1 VLELADWRFTTQLF
15 RRRHKGRISAIVLVL
30 RRLTSELLNVT
41 SFRFPLETAVSD
53 VIQRQRL
60 DGKVAII
67 TGATGGIGEA
77 TAKLF
82 LDLGAKVMLVG
93 RSADKLATTRGRI
106 EVHGEVDNSI
116 SDAADE
122 AGMAAA
128 VAATLDRF
136 GGLDILIA
144 NAGTE
149 GVLKPIEALSVD
161 EFEGTMR
168 TNVTGVWLAMK
179 HSVAPLKA
187 RGGGSIVAL
196 SSIAGVIGFPAM
208 APYIASKHAVYGLV
222 KTAALELGPSNIR
235 VNAVGPGP
243 IDNRMIDSLQN
254 QLAPDDPTALR
265 SGIEASIAMRR
276 YGTNEEVAHLLAFL
290 ASDASSYCNGSIYM
304 IDGGYAAA

>member
-1 VLELADWRFTTQLF
+1 M
-15 RRRHKGRISAIVLVL
+15 S
-30 RRLTSELLNVT
+30 
-41 SFRFPLETAVSD
+41 SD
-53 VIQRQRL
+53 IQKQRL

-82 LDLGAKVMLVG
+82 LELGAKVMLVA
-93 RSADKLATTRGRI
+93 RSADKLAATKSRL
-106 EVHGEVDNSI
+106 EAHGEVGGSL

-149 GVLKPIEALSVD
+149 GVCKPIEALSVE
-161 EFEGTMR
+161 EFEDVMR
-168 TNVTGVWLAMK
+168 TNVTGVWLAIK
-179 HSVAPLKA
+179 HCVAPLKA
-187 RGGGSIVAL
+187 RGGGSMVAL

-208 APYIASKHAVYGLV
+208 AAYIASKHAVYGLV
-222 KTAALELGPSNIR
+222 KTAALELGASNIR

-254 QLAPDDPTALR
+254 QLAPDDPAALR
-265 SGIEASIAMRR
+265 SGIEATIAMRR

-290 ASDASSYCNGSIYM
+290 ASDASTYCNGSIYM
-304 IDGGYAAA
+304 VDGGFVAA

>member
-1 VLELADWRFTTQLF
+1 MREATQ
-15 RRRHKGRISAIVLVL
+15 K
-30 RRLTSELLNVT
+30 
-41 SFRFPLETAVSD
+41 
-53 VIQRQRL
+53 QRL

-77 TAKLF
+77 TARLF
-82 LDLGAKVMLVG
+82 LDLGARVMLVA
-93 RSADKLATTRGRI
+93 RSSDKLAATHERLNGDGQ
-106 EVHGEVDNSI
+106 VAGSL

-122 AGMAAA
+122 AGIAAA

-149 GVLKPIEALSVD
+149 GACKPIEKLSVA
-161 EFEGTMR
+161 EFEDTMR

-179 HSVAPLKA
+179 HCIEPLRA

-196 SSIAGVIGFPAM
+196 SSIAGCIGFPAL

-222 KTAALELGPSNIR
+222 KTGALELGPSNIR

-243 IDNRMIDSLQN
+243 IDNRMIGSIQN
-254 QLAPDDPTALR
+254 QLSPDDPGALR
-265 SGIEASIAMRR
+265 SGIEAAIAMRR

-290 ASDASSYCNGSIYM
+290 ASDASSYCNGSIHM
-304 IDGGYAAA
+304 IDGGYVAA

>member
-1 VLELADWRFTTQLF
+1 MN
-15 RRRHKGRISAIVLVL
+15 K
-30 RRLTSELLNVT
+30 
-41 SFRFPLETAVSD
+41 
-53 VIQRQRL
+53 QRL

-82 LDLGAKVMLVG
+82 LQLGAKVMLVA
-93 RSADKLATTRGRI
+93 RSADKLATTLARLKPL
-106 EVHGEVDNSI
+106 GEVEGSLAE
-116 SDAADE
+116 AADE
-122 AGMAAA
+122 AAFAAA
-128 VAATLDRF
+128 VAATSDRF

-149 GVLKPIEALSVD
+149 GALKPVDMLSVE
-161 EFEGTMR
+161 EFEDTMR
-168 TNVTGVWLAMK
+168 TNVTGVWLSIK
-179 HSVAPLKA
+179 HCVAPLKS

-196 SSIAGVIGFPAM
+196 SSIAGCIGFPAM

-243 IDNRMIDSLQN
+243 IDNRMIESLQN
-254 QLAPDDPTALR
+254 QLAPDDPAGLR
-265 SGIEASIAMRR
+265 AAVEASIAMKR
-276 YGTNEEVAHLLAFL
+276 YGTSEEVAQLIAFL

-304 IDGGYAAA
+304 IDGGYVAA

>member
-1 VLELADWRFTTQLF
+1 MRSATQ
-15 RRRHKGRISAIVLVL
+15 
-30 RRLTSELLNVT
+30 T
-41 SFRFPLETAVSD
+41 
-53 VIQRQRL
+53 QRL
-60 DGKVAII
+60 DNKVAII

-82 LDLGAKVMLVG
+82 LDLGAKVMLVA
-93 RSADKLATTRGRI
+93 RSADKLAATKGRL
-106 EVHGEVDNSI
+106 EAHGEVRESI
-116 SDAADE
+116 SEAADE
-122 AGMAAA
+122 SGISAA
-128 VAATLDRF
+128 VAATLDHF

-149 GVLKPIEALSVD
+149 GVAKPIEALSVE
-161 EFEGTMR
+161 EFEDTMR

-179 HSVAPLKA
+179 HCVAPLKA
-187 RGGGSIVAL
+187 RGGGSIIAL
-196 SSIAGVIGFPAM
+196 SSIAGCIGFPGL

-222 KTAALELGPSNIR
+222 KTGALELGSSNIR

-254 QLAPDDPTALR
+254 QLAPDDPAALR

-290 ASDASSYCNGSIYM
+290 ASDASTYCSGSIYM
-304 IDGGYAAA
+304 IDGGYVAA

>member
-1 VLELADWRFTTQLF
+1 MTNATDRLRLE
-15 RRRHKGRISAIVLVL
+15 
-30 RRLTSELLNVT
+30 
-41 SFRFPLETAVSD
+41 
-53 VIQRQRL
+53 
-60 DGKVAII
+60 GKVAMI

-82 LDLGAKVMLVG
+82 LDLGARVMLVA
-93 RSADKLATTRGRI
+93 RSADRLAATKARLGHHD
-106 EVHGEVDNSI
+106 EVAGSI

-122 AGMAAA
+122 PGISAA
-128 VAATLDRF
+128 VAATVERF

-149 GVLKPIEALSVD
+149 GVLKPIESLSVED
-161 EFEGTMR
+161 FEETMR
-168 TNVTGVWLAMK
+168 TNVTGVWLAIK
-179 HSVAPLKA
+179 HCAAPLKA

-222 KTAALELGPSNIR
+222 KTAALELGPSNVR

-254 QLAPDDPTALR
+254 QLAPDDPAALR
-265 SGIEASIAMRR
+265 AGIEASIAMKR

-290 ASDASSYCNGSIYM
+290 ASDASSYCNGSIYL
-304 IDGGYAAA
+304 IDGGYVAA

>member
-1 VLELADWRFTTQLF
+1 MR
-15 RRRHKGRISAIVLVL
+15 
-30 RRLTSELLNVT
+30 NVT
-41 SFRFPLETAVSD
+41 
-53 VIQRQRL
+53 QRQRL
-60 DGKVAII
+60 DDKVAII

-82 LDLGAKVMLVG
+82 LDLGAKVMLVA
-93 RSADKLATTRGRI
+93 RSADKLAATKGRL
-106 EVHGEVDNSI
+106 EAHGEVAGSI

-122 AGMAAA
+122 EGISAA

-149 GVLKPIEALSVD
+149 GVLKPIEALSVE
-161 EFEGTMR
+161 EFEDTMR

-179 HSVAPLKA
+179 HCVAPLKA
-187 RGGGSIVAL
+187 RGGGAIVAL
-196 SSIAGVIGFPAM
+196 SSVAGRIGFPAM

-222 KTAALELGPSNIR
+222 KTGALELGPSNIR

-254 QLAPDDPTALR
+254 QLAPDDPAALR
-265 SGIEASIAMRR
+265 TGIEASIAMRR

-304 IDGGYAAA
+304 IDGGYVAA

>member
-1 VLELADWRFTTQLF
+1 M
-15 RRRHKGRISAIVLVL
+15 S
-30 RRLTSELLNVT
+30 NVT
-41 SFRFPLETAVSD
+41 A
-53 VIQRQRL
+53 RQRL

-77 TAKLF
+77 TARLF
-82 LDLGAKVMLVG
+82 LDLGARVMLVA
-93 RSADKLATTRGRI
+93 RSSKKLAVTAARLKD
-106 EVHGEVDNSI
+106 HGEMDGCI

-128 VAATLDRF
+128 VSATLDRF

-161 EFEGTMR
+161 EFEDTMR

-179 HSVAPLKA
+179 HCVEPLKA

-196 SSIAGVIGFPAM
+196 SSIAGCIGFPAM

-243 IDNRMIDSLQN
+243 IDNRMIDSLQK
-254 QLAPDDPTALR
+254 QLAPDDPAALR
-265 SGIEASIAMRR
+265 SGIEATIAMRR

-304 IDGGYAAA
+304 IDGGYVAA

>member
-1 VLELADWRFTTQLF
+1 MS
-15 RRRHKGRISAIVLVL
+15 SA
-30 RRLTSELLNVT
+30 T
-41 SFRFPLETAVSD
+41 
-53 VIQRQRL
+53 QRQRL

-67 TGATGGIGEA
+67 TGAAGGIGEA

-82 LDLGAKVMLVG
+82 LELGAKTMLVG
-93 RSADKLATTRGRI
+93 RSRDKLDATRGRL
-106 EVHGEVDNSI
+106 EAYGDVRGSL
-116 SDAADE
+116 SDATNE

-128 VAATLDRF
+128 VAATLDQF

-149 GVLKPIEALSVD
+149 GVAKPLEALAVE
-161 EFEGTMR
+161 EFEEVMR

-179 HSVAPLKA
+179 HCVAPLKA

-196 SSIAGVIGFPAM
+196 SSIAGCIGFPGL

-222 KTAALELGPSNIR
+222 KTGALELGPFNIR

-243 IDNRMIDSLQN
+243 IDNRMIESIER
-254 QLAPDDPTALR
+254 QLGPDDPAAMR
-265 SGIEASIAMRR
+265 AGIEASIPMRR
-276 YGTNEEVAHLLAFL
+276 YGKNDEVAHLLAFL

-304 IDGGYAAA
+304 IDGGYVAA

>member
-1 VLELADWRFTTQLF
+1 M
-15 RRRHKGRISAIVLVL
+15 S
-30 RRLTSELLNVT
+30 
-41 SFRFPLETAVSD
+41 SD
-53 VIQRQRL
+53 IQKQRV

-82 LDLGAKVMLVG
+82 LELGAKVMLVA
-93 RSADKLATTRGRI
+93 RSADKLAATKSRL
-106 EVHGEVDNSI
+106 EAHGEVGGSL

-149 GVLKPIEALSVD
+149 GVCKPIEALSVE
-161 EFEGTMR
+161 EFEDVMR
-168 TNVTGVWLAMK
+168 TNVTGVWLAIK
-179 HSVAPLKA
+179 HCVAPLKA
-187 RGGGSIVAL
+187 RGGGSMVAL

-208 APYIASKHAVYGLV
+208 AAYIASKHAVYGLV
-222 KTAALELGPSNIR
+222 KTAALELGASNIR

-254 QLAPDDPTALR
+254 QLAPDDPAALR
-265 SGIEASIAMRR
+265 SGIEATIAMRR

-290 ASDASSYCNGSIYM
+290 ASDASTYCNGSIYM
-304 IDGGYAAA
+304 VDGGFVAA

>member
-1 VLELADWRFTTQLF
+1 
-15 RRRHKGRISAIVLVL
+15 
-30 RRLTSELLNVT
+30 VT
-41 SFRFPLETAVSD
+41 D
-53 VIQRQRL
+53 MMNRQRL
-60 DGKVAII
+60 DGKIAIV

-77 TAKLF
+77 TATLF
-82 LDLGAKVMLVG
+82 LQLGAKVMLVA
-93 RSADKLATTRGRI
+93 RSAGKLAETIARLRPF
-106 EVHGEVDNSI
+106 GEVEGSLAE
-116 SDAADE
+116 AADE
-122 AGMAAA
+122 EAFAAA

-149 GVLKPIEALSVD
+149 GVLKPVEMLSVE
-161 EFEGTMR
+161 EFEDVMR
-168 TNVTGVWLAMK
+168 TNVTGVWLSIK
-179 HSVAPLKA
+179 HCVAPLKR

-196 SSIAGVIGFPAM
+196 SSIAGCIGFPAM

-254 QLAPDDPTALR
+254 QLAPDDPAALR
-265 SGIEASIAMRR
+265 AGIEASIAMKR
-276 YGTNEEVAHLLAFL
+276 YGTSEEVAHLIAFL

-304 IDGGYAAA
+304 IDGGYVAA

>member
-1 VLELADWRFTTQLF
+1 MRDAPD
-15 RRRHKGRISAIVLVL
+15 
-30 RRLTSELLNVT
+30 
-41 SFRFPLETAVSD
+41 
-53 VIQRQRL
+53 RQRL
-60 DGKVAII
+60 DDKVAII

-82 LDLGAKVMLVG
+82 LELGAKVMLVA
-93 RSADKLATTRGRI
+93 RSPDKLAATKVRL
-106 EVHGEVDNSI
+106 EAHGEVGESI

-128 VAATLDRF
+128 VASTLDRF

-149 GVLKPIEALSVD
+149 GALKPIEALSVE
-161 EFEGTMR
+161 EFEDTMR

-179 HSVAPLKA
+179 HCVAPLKA
-187 RGGGSIVAL
+187 RGGGSVVAM
-196 SSIAGVIGFPAM
+196 SSIAGCIGFPAM

-222 KTAALELGPSNIR
+222 KTAALELGPLNIR

-243 IDNRMIDSLQN
+243 IDNRMVESLHK
-254 QLAPDDPTALR
+254 QLAPDNPAALR
-265 SGIEASIAMRR
+265 TGIEAGIAMRR

-290 ASDASSYCNGSIYM
+290 ASDAASYCNGSIYM
-304 IDGGYAAA
+304 IDGGYVAA